1 MPFGVAE
8 SFMRVSSMMSLPPTS
23 HEHLLLY
30 NKSSTPTRE
39 IHNIDFEE
47 ILLELGW
54 IRSNESS
61 KFFKLDIDL
70 STHVIKGIV
79 LYWKHAWFRVHPIIN
94 SHDCYLCCYLFLFLM
109 KLISHRLKLFS
120 LFLKFVFKGEIINI
134 CIAQMHSI
142 FS

>member
-61 KFFKLDIDL
+61 KFLKLDIDL

-79 LYWKHAWFRVHPIIN
+79 LY
-94 SHDCYLCCYLFLFLM
+94 
-109 KLISHRLKLFS
+109 
-120 LFLKFVFKGEIINI
+120 
-134 CIAQMHSI
+134 
-142 FS
+142 